1 MLKPGD
7 KVYFIKKNE
16 YNSELPYNELFTI
29 FDTLD
34 GTNDKVLGTIVI
46 IEINGKAY
54 WEKYLSS
61 QFISISELRR
71 EKLKKIS
78 KI

>member
-7 KVYFIKKNE
+7 KVYFIKKNK
-16 YNSELPYNELFTI
+16 YNTELPYNELFTI

-34 GTNDKVLGTIVI
+34 SKNDEELGTIVI
-46 IEINGKAY
+46 IEIQGRVY
-54 WEKYLSS
+54 WERYLSS

-71 EKLKKIS
+71 EKLKKLTTI
-78 KI
+78 